1 MRFTNCS
8 ENATELVEMKR
19 SSFPNRG
26 RVKIVLLGG
35 LCIVALLGI
44 GTTTAGHK
52 LVAQFGIGD
61 SFAKTTEAAE
71 RLVENGSNA
80 VQAVLGRSPGE
91 RGATDII
98 KGKAKRALAKDD
110 APIGKAKPTQR
121 ALGKTFDDPLL
132 SLAGPLTPVPVV
144 EFLPINATPA
154 AASIPALALTVPGG
168 SGGFTPVSGGF
179 IGGGGGGG
187 GGSGGGGGGGDGI
200 VPPPPVAAVPEPSTW
215 TLLLL
220 GFAAVGASIRRLK
233 KAGKLSGPD
242 RAGNCVTA

>member
-1 MRFTNCS
+1 
-8 ENATELVEMKR
+8 MKR

-26 RVKIVLLGG
+26 RAKIFLLGG
-35 LCIVALLGI
+35 LSLVTLFGI
-44 GTTTAGHK
+44 GTTTAGHN
-52 LVAQFGIGD
+52 LVAQIGIGD

-80 VQAVLGRSPGE
+80 VQAFLGRSPGE

-110 APIGKAKPTQR
+110 APIGKPKPTQR

-132 SLAGPLTPVPVV
+132 SLAGPLTPAPAV
-144 EFLPINATPA
+144 EFLPVDAAPA
-154 AASIPALALTVPGG
+154 AALIPALALTVPGG

-187 GGSGGGGGGGDGI
+187 GGGGSGGGGGGGDGI
-200 VPPPPVAAVPEPSTW
+200 VPPPPAPPPVTAVPEPSTW
-215 TLLLL
+215 TLLLI
-220 GFAAVGASIRRLK
+220 GFAAVGASIRRSK

>member
-1 MRFTNCS
+1 
-8 ENATELVEMKR
+8 MKR

-26 RVKIVLLGG
+26 RAKIFLLGG
-35 LCIVALLGI
+35 LSLVALLGT

-52 LVAQFGIGD
+52 LIAQIGIGD

-80 VQAVLGRSPGE
+80 VQAFLGRSPGE
-91 RGATDII
+91 RGAADII

-110 APIGKAKPTQR
+110 APIGKPKPTQR

-132 SLAGPLTPVPVV
+132 SLAGPLTSAPGV
-144 EFLPINATPA
+144 EFLPVDAAPA

-168 SGGFTPVSGGF
+168 SGGFTPVGGGS
-179 IGGGGGGG
+179 IGGGVG

-200 VPPPPVAAVPEPSTW
+200 VPPPPALPPVAAVPEPSTW
-215 TLLLL
+215 TLLLI
-220 GFAAVGASIRRLK
+220 GFAAVGASIRRSK